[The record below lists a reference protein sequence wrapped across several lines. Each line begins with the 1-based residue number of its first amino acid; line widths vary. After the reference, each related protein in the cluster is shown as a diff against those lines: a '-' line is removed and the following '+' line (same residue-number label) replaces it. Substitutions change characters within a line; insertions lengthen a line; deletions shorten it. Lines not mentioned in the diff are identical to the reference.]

1 MRLLICGDRNWD
13 NVESVL
19 AQIELLNPSV
29 VIEGEATGADI
40 IAREV
45 AKHLGVPV
53 LAFPADWNKHGRAAG
68 PIRNAQML
76 KEGRPDFVLAFHH
89 NIEKSK
95 GTKNMIMIAEKAGI
109 PTKVITS

>member
-1 MRLLICGDRNWD
+1 MRLLVCGDRNWTS
-13 NVESVL
+13 VESVL
-19 AQIELLNPSV
+19 SQIELLNPSLI
-29 VIEGEATGADI
+29 IEGEARGADS

-45 AKHLGVPV
+45 AIHLGIPV
-53 LAFPADWNKHGRAAG
+53 LKFPADWSKHGKAAG

-89 NIEKSK
+89 NIEESK